1 MTMVAPRQAILSEV
15 PPQAPAAGT
24 VWKHYRGFVA
34 RVMGCALEPRT
45 AELLVVF
52 SYSDKAGAP
61 LHLYELHPL
70 GTWARNF
77 TPDF

>member
-1 MTMVAPRQAILSEV
+1 MTAPRLAILSEV
-15 PPQAPAAGT
+15 PPAAPPANT

-34 RVMGCALEPRT
+34 TVMGVALEPRT
-45 AELLVVF
+45 SELLVVF
-52 SYSDKAGAP
+52 TYSDAAGAP